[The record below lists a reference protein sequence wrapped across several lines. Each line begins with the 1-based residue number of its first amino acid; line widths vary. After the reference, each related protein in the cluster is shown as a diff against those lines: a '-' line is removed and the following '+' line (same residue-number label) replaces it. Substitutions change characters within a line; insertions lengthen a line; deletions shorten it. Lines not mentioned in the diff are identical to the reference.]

1 MQKIIYAL
9 LTISAIIGIAVLP
22 TVAAEP
28 YAITLMRWN
37 SENSTPVG
45 SVLMNDNTNEWCIS
59 NCAKL
64 PLVDPSLF
72 ATQATQ
78 TAKMQRT
85 ADFLNTT
92 FQTAYLQ
99 QTLSGKPVNSALV
112 ASEYCNG
119 MAAILYKGT
128 LLFPC

>member
-9 LTISAIIGIAVLP
+9 LAISAILGIAVTP

-28 YAITLMRWN
+28 YAVTLMRWN
-37 SENSTPVG
+37 SEQTTPIG
-45 SVLMNDNTNEWCIS
+45 SVLMNDNTNEWCVY

-64 PLVDPSLF
+64 QFVDPSLF

-78 TAKMQRT
+78 QAKMQRT
-85 ADFLNTT
+85 ADFLNWT
-92 FQTAYLQ
+92 FQTAYLEQ
-99 QTLSGKPVNSALV
+99 SLSGKPVNSNLV
-112 ASEYCNG
+112 FNDYCFG
-119 MAAILYKGT
+119 MNAILYKGT